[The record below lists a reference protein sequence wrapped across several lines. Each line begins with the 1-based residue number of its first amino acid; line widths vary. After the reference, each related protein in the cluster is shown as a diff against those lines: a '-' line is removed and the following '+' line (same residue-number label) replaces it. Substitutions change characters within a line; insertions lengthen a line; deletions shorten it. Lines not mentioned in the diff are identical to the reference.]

1 MNPDYTIS
9 HDEANDEMVVTAG
22 DGVEV
27 YREPVQ
33 SYGTDYKRTLADAM
47 AQEYAANGI
56 SDRLV
61 EMMYVAFAETYS
73 VE

>member
-9 HDEANDEMVVTAG
+9 HDEVTDEMVVTTG
-22 DGVEV
+22 NGVEV

-47 AQEYAANGI
+47 AQEYATNGI

-61 EMMYVAFAETYS
+61 EMMYVGFAETYT
-73 VE
+73 VK